1 MTPEDLKSI
10 GLQRFAELTDDEA
23 VEVLETMDQLLAD
36 IPADSNNVKDR
47 LVRARLEGFIYGYRL
62 GARPK

>member
-23 VEVLETMDQLLAD
+23 VEVLETMEQLLAD

>member
-23 VEVLETMDQLLAD
+23 VEVLETMEQILAD